1 MKILGRVENNTSKK
15 GTLVYVVAN
24 LFDADG
30 KLICC
35 VYTILENDLSAGSKV
50 GFEMSTYS
58 YTNFAIDDIASYEVY
73 AYPTQFNYS
82 W

>member
-1 MKILGRVENNTSKK
+1 MMLLLNTNMSYIMKM
-15 GTLVYVVAN
+15 
-24 LFDADG
+24 
-30 KLICC
+30 
-35 VYTILENDLSAGSKV
+35 LSAGSKV